1 MSWLPYALLS
11 AAAAAFTAIL
21 GKLGVAGVPST
32 LATAI
37 RTVVVLVFVWSMAGA
52 FGEIRALTTI
62 SRNSWVFLTLSGL
75 ATGVSWLAYYR
86 ALQLGPASHVAPLDK
101 LSLPLTIVLAT
112 LVLGEPV
119 TLKAG
124 VGVGLMVLGALLTM

>member
-37 RTVVVLVFVWSMAGA
+37 RPVVVLVFVWSMAGA

-119 TLKAG
+119 TL
-124 VGVGLMVLGALLTM
+124 

>member
-86 ALQLGPASHVAPLDK
+86 ALQLGPAWQVAPLDK